1 MCVVMRLRTPPKNKM
16 YNNTIFYKDAFS
28 KLEEVYNKL
37 EDFEYVYILNDLFD
51 QIEFKID
58 KIKYKIIYE
67 ILEIEQ
73 NPKQYRRTLERSKQL

>member
-1 MCVVMRLRTPPKNKM
+1 MRLRTPPKNKM

-58 KIKYKIIYE
+58 KIKDKIIYE

>member
-1 MCVVMRLRTPPKNKM
+1 MRLRTPPKNKM

-28 KLEEVYNKL
+28 KLLEEVYNKL

-58 KIKYKIIYE
+58 KIKDRDH
-67 ILEIEQ
+67 L
-73 NPKQYRRTLERSKQL
+73 